1 MVALSLGGK
10 NNSSFIG
17 FRGRERSS
25 FFCKKGKD
33 PRFLKAGAEFKRNR
47 KDKLVETARVI
58 AVSSDSFGIPH
69 IRYEVEIKRPSA
81 QSRFYDGPRVLA
93 LSTFLETY
101 QEA

>member
-1 MVALSLGGK
+1 MVALNLGGK
-10 NNSSFIG
+10 NNTSFIG

-25 FFCKKGKD
+25 LFCKKGKD
-33 PRFLKAGAEFKRNR
+33 TRFLKAGAMFRRDR

-58 AVSSDSFGIPH
+58 AMSSDSFGIPH

-81 QSRFYDGPRVLA
+81 QSRFFDGPRILA

-101 QEA
+101 REA